1 MPRLPPGTLNY
12 KFSFL
17 DQNWKFIDE
26 KIIRS
31 PRTSAKVNEAIAKL
45 ESKTVDEY
53 IIEHY
58 ENEIHKIL
66 NKEKVEI
73 VDNIDHNIASN
84 STDSD
89 DSKSL
94 SNNGLSYYDAQEVAI
109 SLASIRMFYK
119 ERDFSSMFKPSINLS
134 QLQEAP
140 KLSSSPEK
148 VTEKS
153 IEKNTMKS
161 NKTKAKPTEPLQSK
175 SSKTSPRK
183 ATVIVKQVNDKLSN
197 KLQVTNQLV
206 RASEISKYF
215 QEYTQEKGLRLPNF
229 LGDQS

>member
-1 MPRLPPGTLNY
+1 MSRLPPGTLNY

-17 DQNWKFIDE
+17 DQNWKFIDD

-66 NKEKVEI
+66 NKEKVEV
-73 VDNIDHNIASN
+73 VDNIDHNMASS
-84 STDSD
+84 STDTD

-94 SNNGLSYYDAQEVAI
+94 STNGLSYYDAQEVAI

-148 VTEKS
+148 V
-153 IEKNTMKS
+153 IEKNTMKI

-197 KLQVTNQLV
+197 KLSQTNQMV

-215 QEYTQEKGLRLPNF
+215 QEYTQEKGLRTPNF